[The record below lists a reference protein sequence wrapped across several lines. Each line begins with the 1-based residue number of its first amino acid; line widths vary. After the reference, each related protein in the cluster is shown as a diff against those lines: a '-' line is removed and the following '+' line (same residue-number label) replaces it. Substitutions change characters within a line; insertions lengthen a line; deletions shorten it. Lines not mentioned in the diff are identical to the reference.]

1 MEGAGVSS
9 LLILLVLGVWGVKNI
24 EKEKPDTEESRP
36 PKSLCQDSTPKVIYK
51 VESPRMGK
59 GFVTGAGLA

>member
-1 MEGAGVSS
+1 MKH
-9 LLILLVLGVWGVKNI
+9 ID
-24 EKEKPDTEESRP
+24 KEKPDMEESRP